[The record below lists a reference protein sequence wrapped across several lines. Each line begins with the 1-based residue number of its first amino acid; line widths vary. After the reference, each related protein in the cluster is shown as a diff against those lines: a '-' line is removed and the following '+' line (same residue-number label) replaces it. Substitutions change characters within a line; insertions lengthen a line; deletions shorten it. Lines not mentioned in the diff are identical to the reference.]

1 MSINVSTR
9 LPDSALSHSAI
20 DEAITVLTTNIA
32 SEKSHGTMPDGPT
45 LDITFMLAGKHEK
58 PVFSGMRMGGY
69 TQQEKTLYFETAVP
83 KHITRS
89 EIAPYYVAKV
99 LEDVIDNAN
108 VFFSDID
115 VGINFDADHWR
126 RTIQKFIN
134 PENVIP
140 GNNALIS

>member
-58 PVFSGMRMGGY
+58 PVFPGMRMGDY
-69 TQQEKTLYFETAVP
+69 TQQEKTLYFEIAIP
-83 KHITRS
+83 EHITRS
-89 EIAPYYVAKV
+89 KIAPYYVAKA
-99 LEDVIDNAN
+99 LEDIIDNAD
-108 VFFSDID
+108 VFFSDTD
-115 VGINFDADHWR
+115 INFDANHWQ